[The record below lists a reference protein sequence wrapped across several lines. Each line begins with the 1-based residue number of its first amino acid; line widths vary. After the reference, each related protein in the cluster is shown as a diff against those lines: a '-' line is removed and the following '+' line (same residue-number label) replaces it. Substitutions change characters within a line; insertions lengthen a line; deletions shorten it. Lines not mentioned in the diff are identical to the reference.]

1 MPARGTEIEMSA
13 DYPNDPDGNALRL
26 VAQHGSD
33 MTQPML
39 IDFEIDAPTEKIADT
54 VVARLRSK
62 DFVSTKSENE
72 DGRWT
77 ITVPVMMTPD
87 CNEIVDF
94 QRALDDDLG
103 QFGAKSD
110 GWGTFGNRDRKTKS

>member
-1 MPARGTEIEMSA
+1 MPARGTEIEVSA
-13 DYPNDPDGNALRL
+13 DFPNDHDGNALRL

-39 IDFEIDAPTEKIADT
+39 IDFAIDAPTETIADT
-54 VVARLRSK
+54 VVARLKSK
-62 DFVSTKSENE
+62 DFVSSKTENG

-87 CNEIVDF
+87 YEEIVLF
-94 QRALDDDLG
+94 QQLLDDDLG
-103 QFGAKSD
+103 RFGAKSD
-110 GWGTFGNRDRKTKS
+110 GWGTFGNTDRKTKS